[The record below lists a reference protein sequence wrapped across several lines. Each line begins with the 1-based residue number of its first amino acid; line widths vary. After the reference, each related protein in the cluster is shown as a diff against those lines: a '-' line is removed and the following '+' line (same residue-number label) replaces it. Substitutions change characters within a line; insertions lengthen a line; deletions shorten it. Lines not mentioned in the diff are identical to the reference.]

1 MVPHACSNSL
11 SLPLAVLLLCGV
23 HVAAKTCRSILGEPS
38 RFHNISE
45 PDYKPD
51 PSTDVG
57 NVKTLYTMVH
67 IFLNVVQP
75 NPFPSE
81 IVTSLMESFSGSGID
96 YNRVIKYEI
105 GFLVCAAIGVIFI
118 VFMPLVG
125 CCFSCCRCC
134 GRCGG
139 RMFQEQTKST
149 SCKRMALVSSL
160 FIITTIILAGNIC
173 AFVSN
178 DKTTKAI
185 QDSSALLNDAVAN
198 LKSFIS
204 VVPEQINTVTDESSV
219 PIEEVTRNLDGI
231 GEVLGRSIL
240 DQLGTDVY
248 PVLGNISELA
258 QGINRTRDDML
269 TLNEISRRL
278 QDNQKILEK
287 NLTDIQTS
295 LTATINSNSCNGCGS
310 MKTRINGLVPDA
322 NYGVIPDYDEDIKK
336 LNGLAKNDLLSLVQ
350 EGNQTLN
357 DIPVKVQNMTKDTVV
372 EVKKQLQSIRNQ
384 IEKLT
389 SEIPITDSLSQI
401 NQQLD
406 SVTTTVEEYLPD
418 AQMINRYRWIAAAVL
433 CCFILLI
440 VVCNYLGLVMGSLG
454 HKSNVDP
461 TKRGCL
467 SNSGGNF
474 FMAGT
479 GFSFI
484 FSWLLMILVCL
495 TFVVGGNIY
504 SLVCKS
510 WENQELSKFLD
521 TSGNFNLSG
530 MLGLKDTTLKISDIY
545 NKCSQNDPL
554 WTTLH
559 LGEVVNLDE
568 YLNLSQYTGDIEA
581 EFDKLNIDLSGITL
595 LSPEGK
601 EMLKNFSNSGIDNL
615 NLTVPS
621 QQVEK
626 NFTKT
631 DLQVLA
637 NELDQLANTQNSAV
651 KASLRNDASRLR
663 HLHAWAQTTLQ
674 PDVEILSR
682 SIQFPQKFAPQIPK
696 RVDETLKEIEKVQN
710 LLNTSASQIAKN
722 ESEAFLNCQ
731 LNYFQLYVDW
741 AKKTLTEDIGRCKP
755 AANSIDAAY
764 VISCVYFV
772 DSLNAFW
779 FSLGW
784 CTIFLIPSIIL
795 SVKLAK
801 FYRRM
806 KCADVYEDGQ
816 DYIRMTDAPH
826 FNIPRANL
834 KP

>member
-1 MVPHACSNSL
+1 
-11 SLPLAVLLLCGV
+11 
-23 HVAAKTCRSILGEPS
+23 
-38 RFHNISE
+38 
-45 PDYKPD
+45 
-51 PSTDVG
+51 
-57 NVKTLYTMVH
+57 
-67 IFLNVVQP
+67 Q
-75 NPFPSE
+75 
-81 IVTSLMESFSGSGID
+81 
-96 YNRVIKYEI
+96 VIKYEI

-160 FIITTIILAGNIC
+160 FIITTIILSRKVCLNLLLAAGIFGN
-173 AFVSN
+173 VSP
-178 DKTTKAI
+178 
-185 QDSSALLNDAVAN
+185 LNDNLQRWVAFFFLN
-198 LKSFIS
+198 SKAN
-204 VVPEQINTVTDESSV
+204 QINTVTDESSV

-322 NYGVIPDYDEDIKK
+322 NYGVLSLPPPPPKKKNVREPFKNFLKKIP
-336 LNGLAKNDLLSLVQ
+336 DLLSFLPS
-350 EGNQTLN
+350 T
-357 DIPVKVQNMTKDTVV
+357 DIRTPFCV

-418 AQMINRYRWIAAAVL
+418 AQMINRYSVRWIAAAVL

-510 WENQELSKFLD
+510 WENQELSKFLAGAPPPRWSVLD
-521 TSGNFNLSG
+521 YVVERGFTGRRHDSPLHNCESPPLTFGTSL
-530 MLGLKDTTLKISDIY
+530 
-545 NKCSQNDPL
+545 
-554 WTTLH
+554 
-559 LGEVVNLDE
+559 
-568 YLNLSQYTGDIEA
+568 
-581 EFDKLNIDLSGITL
+581 
-595 LSPEGK
+595 
-601 EMLKNFSNSGIDNL
+601 
-615 NLTVPS
+615 
-621 QQVEK
+621 QVEK

-637 NELDQLANTQNSAV
+637 NELDQLANTQVSMNRIFYLFHHFPNQIIYVLAPKTDGYARGVLRMLCYRHSSKVSLLCVSEGWGRKGNKTLVPNKIVV
-651 KASLRNDASRLR
+651 KRKMNNWKESLEKKVDLKLVMQSLMCTESCFTIVNHWIYRMREER
-663 HLHAWAQTTLQ
+663 AWWWR
-674 PDVEILSR
+674 DVVGYTH
-682 SIQFPQKFAPQIPK
+682 K
-696 RVDETLKEIEKVQN
+696 
-710 LLNTSASQIAKN
+710 

-806 KCADVYEDGQ
+806 KCADVYE
-816 DYIRMTDAPH
+816 
-826 FNIPRANL
+826 
-834 KP
+834 

>member
-1 MVPHACSNSL
+1 
-11 SLPLAVLLLCGV
+11 
-23 HVAAKTCRSILGEPS
+23 
-38 RFHNISE
+38 
-45 PDYKPD
+45 
-51 PSTDVG
+51 
-57 NVKTLYTMVH
+57 
-67 IFLNVVQP
+67 Q
-75 NPFPSE
+75 
-81 IVTSLMESFSGSGID
+81 
-96 YNRVIKYEI
+96 VIKYEI

-160 FIITTIILAGNIC
+160 FIITTIILFAGNVSPLNDNLQRKKLCIRGLSLFKKKTKQNKFL
-173 AFVSN
+173 FV
-178 DKTTKAI
+178 TR
-185 QDSSALLNDAVAN
+185 SSALSLD
-198 LKSFIS
+198 LFLFFQ
-204 VVPEQINTVTDESSV
+204 QINTVTDESSV
-219 PIEEVTRNLDGI
+219 PIEEVTRNLDGPSTT
-231 GEVLGRSIL
+231 V
-240 DQLGTDVY
+240 V
-248 PVLGNISELA
+248 ELLFSFFP
-258 QGINRTRDDML
+258 GINRTRDDML

-322 NYGVIPDYDEDIKK
+322 NYGVLSLPPPPPKKKNVREPFKNFLKKIP
-336 LNGLAKNDLLSLVQ
+336 DLLSFLPS
-350 EGNQTLN
+350 T
-357 DIPVKVQNMTKDTVV
+357 DIRTPFCV

-418 AQMINRYRWIAAAVL
+418 AQMINRYSVRWIAAAVL

-510 WENQELSKFLD
+510 WENQELSKFLAGAPPPRWSVLD
-521 TSGNFNLSG
+521 YVVERGFTGRRHDSPLHNCESPPLTFGTSL
-530 MLGLKDTTLKISDIY
+530 
-545 NKCSQNDPL
+545 
-554 WTTLH
+554 
-559 LGEVVNLDE
+559 
-568 YLNLSQYTGDIEA
+568 
-581 EFDKLNIDLSGITL
+581 
-595 LSPEGK
+595 
-601 EMLKNFSNSGIDNL
+601 
-615 NLTVPS
+615 
-621 QQVEK
+621 QVEK

-637 NELDQLANTQNSAV
+637 NELDQLANTQVSMNRIFYLFHHFPNQIIYVLAPKTDGYARGVLRMLCYRHSSKVSLLCVSEGWGRKGNKTLVPNKIVV
-651 KASLRNDASRLR
+651 KRKMNNWKESVREKKVDLKLVMQSLMCTESCFTIVNHWIYRMREER
-663 HLHAWAQTTLQ
+663 AWWWR
-674 PDVEILSR
+674 DVVGYTH
-682 SIQFPQKFAPQIPK
+682 K
-696 RVDETLKEIEKVQN
+696 
-710 LLNTSASQIAKN
+710 

-806 KCADVYEDGQ
+806 KCADVYE
-816 DYIRMTDAPH
+816 
-826 FNIPRANL
+826 
-834 KP
+834 

>member
-1 MVPHACSNSL
+1 MY
-11 SLPLAVLLLCGV
+11 
-23 HVAAKTCRSILGEPS
+23 
-38 RFHNISE
+38 F
-45 PDYKPD
+45 
-51 PSTDVG
+51 
-57 NVKTLYTMVH
+57 
-67 IFLNVVQP
+67 FFF
-75 NPFPSE
+75 NPF
-81 IVTSLMESFSGSGID
+81 
-96 YNRVIKYEI
+96 
-105 GFLVCAAIGVIFI
+105 C
-118 VFMPLVG
+118 
-125 CCFSCCRCC
+125 
-134 GRCGG
+134 
-139 RMFQEQTKST
+139 
-149 SCKRMALVSSL
+149 
-160 FIITTIILAGNIC
+160 
-173 AFVSN
+173 
-178 DKTTKAI
+178 
-185 QDSSALLNDAVAN
+185 
-198 LKSFIS
+198 
-204 VVPEQINTVTDESSV
+204 
-219 PIEEVTRNLDGI
+219 
-231 GEVLGRSIL
+231 
-240 DQLGTDVY
+240 
-248 PVLGNISELA
+248 
-258 QGINRTRDDML
+258 
-269 TLNEISRRL
+269 
-278 QDNQKILEK
+278 
-287 NLTDIQTS
+287 
-295 LTATINSNSCNGCGS
+295 
-310 MKTRINGLVPDA
+310 
-322 NYGVIPDYDEDIKK
+322 
-336 LNGLAKNDLLSLVQ
+336 
-350 EGNQTLN
+350 
-357 DIPVKVQNMTKDTVV
+357 V

-510 WENQELSKFLD
+510 WENQELSK
-521 TSGNFNLSG
+521 
-530 MLGLKDTTLKISDIY
+530 
-545 NKCSQNDPL
+545 
-554 WTTLH
+554 
-559 LGEVVNLDE
+559 
-568 YLNLSQYTGDIEA
+568 
-581 EFDKLNIDLSGITL
+581 
-595 LSPEGK
+595 
-601 EMLKNFSNSGIDNL
+601 
-615 NLTVPS
+615 
-621 QQVEK
+621 VEK

-637 NELDQLANTQNSAV
+637 NELDQLANTQ
-651 KASLRNDASRLR
+651 
-663 HLHAWAQTTLQ
+663 
-674 PDVEILSR
+674 
-682 SIQFPQKFAPQIPK
+682 
-696 RVDETLKEIEKVQN
+696 
-710 LLNTSASQIAKN
+710 

-806 KCADVYEDGQ
+806 KCADVYE
-816 DYIRMTDAPH
+816 
-826 FNIPRANL
+826 
-834 KP
+834 